1 MQLAERSSTTPNAL
15 PDNLSRTLSGLN
27 QNVYQRLKKSLSL
40 NLRRQIFLAVCDDFD
55 LRNRLAAQL
64 YAELAYPTQA
74 SALPNPPLPRHSFN
88 RDAALSADR
97 FLTPTLA
104 VEPSL
109 SLSYPRLV
117 SLNLNL
123 GEPDPFGQIAQWLA
137 QYPPPKSFYQQV
149 QPPGFQILG
158 AERLTRQSAC
168 AQKQF
173 LTSLQRLEKFL
184 PNFEFSLLLWVSR
197 PWLHAIQQSAP
208 TFWQW
213 RTGLFEFEGDPTPVP
228 TSTFKNP
235 TSPSSASLNH
245 APSKPAATS
254 IANKGERKSTA
265 GFGTIT
271 QTDRPQHPNALS
283 NSQTVHSRPSNNG
296 VAASSKT
303 TPVQPQAPLQA
314 AAVTD
319 DDLWDILTHDLDL
332 LKDGQGQQGNAATP
346 ADWDNYQ
353 IHSSSSVPATQPAAK
368 SASNTHATA
377 AVLTPS
383 EVPNTAVPVVPIALP
398 YPLHSIQD
406 LANLV
411 MAIAMQERAEA
422 ADDHTDLILAL
433 EQIQQLHNQQGTETD
448 LAIAYQNLG
457 NLYRDRIEQ
466 GDNSEATL
474 MVAICAYELALQWLE
489 PDAVVLPDLLNDI
502 GNLYWMLSRGLSDPA
517 KAQSYLERAIAA
529 YQGGLSQIEPES
541 RSQTYSMIQN
551 NLGSAFG
558 DLARYHSPAA
568 ALEQSV
574 WAYEEALRYRT
585 LEEDPARYAATQNNL
600 GTAYWNLAQHHQPV
614 LCLKRAI
621 AAYTEALRYYSAAQ
635 EPLYYA
641 MIQNNLGTA
650 FWNLAQHKQAA
661 PDAVEALET
670 GETEKLTLSLS
681 PADWL
686 HRAIA
691 AYQAAL
697 TYRTV
702 DAVPA
707 AFAATQNNLG
717 TAHWHL
723 ANLSGIQ
730 PAERR
735 EHLQQAI
742 VAYNAALKAVDHLTK
757 GDTDQAPA
765 LTFDPFATHN
775 NLGLAYHQIA
785 TDKQAIRDEEAT
797 RSSYLELALQ
807 HHLQALQGWQ
817 QNSDYYQTVFGYI
830 VQTIRTFYSEFGMK
844 GQNLAMSKVPA
855 QLLPEIMKRI

>member
-1 MQLAERSSTTPNAL
+1 MQLAERSSTTPSAL

-74 SALPNPPLPRHSFN
+74 SALPNPPIPRHSFN
-88 RDAALSADR
+88 RDASLSADR

-123 GEPDPFGQIAQWLA
+123 SEPDPFGQITQWLA
-137 QYPPPKSFYQQV
+137 QYPPPKSFNQQI

-197 PWLHAIQQSAP
+197 PWLHAVQQSAP

-228 TSTFKNP
+228 TSTFKGSTSQSP
-235 TSPSSASLNH
+235 TTANH
-245 APSKPAATS
+245 SQTKSAATS
-254 IANKGERKSTA
+254 ITKER
-265 GFGTIT
+265 
-271 QTDRPQHPNALS
+271 DRQLKHPTSVS
-283 NSQTVHSRPSNNG
+283 NSQTVYAPPSHKGANTD
-296 VAASSKT
+296 AKSKNM
-303 TPVQPQAPLQA
+303 QPQVPLQDPA
-314 AAVTD
+314 AAD

-332 LKDGQGQQGNAATP
+332 LKNGQGQNGNSVSP
-346 ADWDNYQ
+346 ADLDDHQ
-353 IHSSSSVPATQPAAK
+353 IHSSPPVPTRKQSSK
-368 SASNTHATA
+368 SASNTHATVP
-377 AVLTPS
+377 VLTSP
-383 EVPNTAVPVVPIALP
+383 EAPNTETAAPVVPPLALP

-411 MAIAMQERAEA
+411 MAIARQESVAE
-422 ADDHTDLILAL
+422 ADDHTGLILAL
-433 EQIQQLHNQQGTETD
+433 EQIQQLHNHQGTEAE

-457 NLYRDRIEQ
+457 NLYRDQIEQ
-466 GDNSEATL
+466 GDHSESTL
-474 MVAICAYELALQWLE
+474 MIAICAYELALQWLE
-489 PDAVVLPDLLNDI
+489 PDAPVLPDMLNDI
-502 GNLYWMLSRGLSDPA
+502 GNLYWMLSRGVSDAA
-517 KAQSYLERAIAA
+517 KGQSYLERAIAA
-529 YQGGLSQIEPES
+529 YQGGLSQIEPQT

-558 DLARYHSPAA
+558 DLARYQSPAA

-574 WAYEEALRYRT
+574 QAYEEALRYRK

-621 AAYTEALRYYSAAQ
+621 AAYTEALRYYSAEQ

-650 FWNLAQHKQAA
+650 FWNLAQHKQSA
-661 PDAVEALET
+661 PDALEALEL
-670 GETEKLTLSLS
+670 GEAEKPAMSLS

-702 DAVPA
+702 DVVPA

-730 PAERR
+730 PVERR
-735 EHLQQAI
+735 EHLKQAI
-742 VAYNAALKAVDHLTK
+742 VAYNAALKAVDYLTQSE
-757 GDTDQAPA
+757 TDQSPA

-785 TDKQAIRDEEAT
+785 TDKQTIRDDEAT
-797 RSSYLELALQ
+797 RLSDLESALH

-844 GQNLAMSKVPA
+844 GQSLAMSKVPA
-855 QLLPEIMKRI
+855 QLLPEIMKRV